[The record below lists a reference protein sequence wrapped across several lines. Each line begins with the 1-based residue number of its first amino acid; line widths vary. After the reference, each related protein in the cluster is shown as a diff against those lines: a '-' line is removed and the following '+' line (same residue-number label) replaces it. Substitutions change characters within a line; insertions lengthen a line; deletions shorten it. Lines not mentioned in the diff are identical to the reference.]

1 MVAWRAGEV
10 GSLRCAGEVDCMVD
24 ERGKLMVYEVEQRK
38 LIVARRAEEVGS
50 LIQAGGVD
58 GMLAKRGGG
67 VDCGRGRSGKV
78 EAKWVS

>member
-50 LIQAGGVD
+50 LIQGGGVD
-58 GMLAKRGGG
+58 GMLAKRGGALIAAE
-67 VDCGRGRSGKV
+67 VDRGKWKPSG
-78 EAKWVS
+78 